1 MSESIPNYEVIQG
14 ISSGEGVFPIKV
26 GGNSF
31 TTSVSFGTPLDA
43 ESSMSDSVTIV
54 VT

>member
-14 ISSGEGVFPIKV
+14 ISGEEVFPMQV
-26 GGNSF
+26 GDNSF
-31 TTSVSFGTPLDA
+31 STSVSFGTPLDA
-43 ESSMSDSVTIV
+43 ESSMSDSVNIV